1 MPGPFIG
8 ERLKALRAE
17 RSWSQT
23 ELAEPIG
30 SDARQVSQYENGRIT
45 PSLDALVRIAE
56 ILDVTLDY
64 LVIDTATRRPLHAG
78 DAGLDDR
85 LAHLDQLTP
94 GDRTALLAVFDALPT
109 KGRLKTL
116 TADIS

>member
-1 MPGPFIG
+1 MPSPFIG

-17 RSWSQT
+17 RGWSQT
-23 ELAEPIG
+23 ELAEAIG
-30 SDARQVSQYENGRIT
+30 SDARQVSRYENGRIT

-56 ILDVTLDY
+56 TLDVTLDY
-64 LVIDTATRRPLHAG
+64 LVIDTAGRRPLHAA
-78 DAGLDDR
+78 DAGLGDR

-94 GDRTALLAVFDALPT
+94 DDRTALLAVLDALLT
-109 KGRLKTL
+109 KSRLKTL